1 MKIVSVF
8 EIYSAEF
15 CFPILSRIHTNIK
28 YKFSLYSFKRLNIVN
43 IWDDILKFSSY
54 VPYIY
59 SKVKIEEKI
68 MAEDFS
74 LERLSGVQK
83 QDMAEYTKSQTSA
96 EESISL
102 FSKDA
107 SSAAMVDSFSHV
119 EDVEDVAEISEESF
133 EVEETGNK
141 KQSGGGVTA
150 IANMI
155 RKAVARHSDV
165 KIKDV
170 DVNYWAE
177 RINRVSSRYNIPA
190 ALIVGIIEKET
201 NGKFTKNVNSS
212 GGAGPMQMTTITC
225 QDFFPGASG
234 NRYELYKLMDKEL
247 VNSIVYKDA
256 ACKTKRAGSPSALRN
271 MAAQND
277 ELGIKMGVLAFEMK
291 FVEAVA
297 GLKHINVR
305 KAITGLQDGTIKLTE
320 AQSKQCVITALKNY
334 NSVFKTYAPQV
345 ADSLQ
350 NMGMS
355 FSRIP
360 AAIKANKH

>member
-1 MKIVSVF
+1 
-8 EIYSAEF
+8 
-15 CFPILSRIHTNIK
+15 
-28 YKFSLYSFKRLNIVN
+28 
-43 IWDDILKFSSY
+43 
-54 VPYIY
+54 
-59 SKVKIEEKI
+59 

-74 LERLSGVQK
+74 LKGLSGIQK
-83 QDMAEYTKSQTSA
+83 QDMAEFTKRQSA
-96 EESISL
+96 AEGSIN
-102 FSKDA
+102 FFPKEV
-107 SSAAMVDSFSHV
+107 SSAGMVDSFNHV
-119 EDVEDVAEISEESF
+119 EGVEEAADLSETL
-133 EVEETGNK
+133 EVEEAGGQ

-150 IANMI
+150 VANMI

-170 DVNYWAE
+170 DVDYWAE
-177 RINRVSSRYNIPA
+177 KIYRVSSRYNIPA

-247 VNSIVYKDA
+247 VDSIVYTDVA
-256 ACKTKRAGSPSALRN
+256 HKTKRAGSPSALRN

-297 GLKHINVR
+297 KLKHVSVTN
-305 KAITGLQDGTIKLTE
+305 AIKGLQDGTIKLTE
-320 AQSKQCVITALKNY
+320 TQSKQCVITALKNY

-350 NMGMS
+350 QMGMS

-360 AAIKANKH
+360 AAIKANKP